1 MGGFMLY
8 VDGEPYLTLRHD
20 DILKLLR
27 AGCID
32 APALTAEQIHDKSK
46 GNAISKGLIMLQ
58 VAWFVMQ
65 LITRAIYHLE
75 TTQLEVGTLAFAVL
89 NFLTYAMWWN
99 KPLIVQCPHP
109 VYWKSTE
116 SKPEDY
122 IVNRDERDEPAPL
135 MTVAL
140 LVVIGSIND
149 LLGIADTATSRKL
162 RVPTFDGTIGLEE
175 SDKMVLAL
183 AGLLMATIFGG
194 IHCMAWFFTFP
205 TYQEQVLWRMSAVA
219 ITCTPWV
226 ALLTISL
233 MAFLDTP
240 DAVNGPVSL
249 LHIMLYVA
257 TRAILLVLMFT
268 TLRNLPPDAYKA
280 VSWTTLV
287 PHL

>member
-1 MGGFMLY
+1 
-8 VDGEPYLTLRHD
+8 
-20 DILKLLR
+20 
-27 AGCID
+27 
-32 APALTAEQIHDKSK
+32 
-46 GNAISKGLIMLQ
+46 
-58 VAWFVMQ
+58 
-65 LITRAIYHLE
+65 
-75 TTQLEVGTLAFAVL
+75 
-89 NFLTYAMWWN
+89 
-99 KPLIVQCPHP
+99 
-109 VYWKSTE
+109 
-116 SKPEDY
+116 
-122 IVNRDERDEPAPL
+122 